1 MKGLKQFGAM
11 ALAAALTITL
21 AAPISANAEVITEYE
36 YKDGVRS
43 AKSYTNEDT
52 KETLSTADYYGIGKS
67 DVELHFPKT
76 ITIATN
82 TYGNRHVFDTTADV
96 AKFANFKSNKKAL
109 KVKVVS
115 TNELTD
121 SDKDPVYDYLS
132 KDGKTF
138 YYRNVEDKIV
148 STTDEAALPK
158 GDSWGSYT
166 VRFYT
171 KKAGTYKLKFDAIL
185 KDGTTVKKS
194 IKVIAKADG
203 YPFKSITFAGKSLA
217 QSLDADAAATN
228 ELWSKGFGKFTTT
241 AKSGVIRVTMNE
253 NFKLKKIEV
262 GTPDIVT
269 KPEGNWTSIGY
280 RDDYTSSLDTVE
292 ETDLEQRAW
301 RSDEDRTV
309 VCKWKKV
316 KNGKKI
322 KLAKEDPEKI
332 GIHSSNSGYT
342 WSTKGATTPTYVR
355 ITYYDK
361 KNKTTH
367 RTVVTIHKVQK

>member
-21 AAPISANAEVITEYE
+21 VAPISANAEVITEYE
-36 YKDGVRS
+36 YKDGVQS
-43 AKSYTNEDT
+43 TKSYTNEDT
-52 KETLSTADYYGIGKS
+52 KETLSTADYDELGES
-67 DVELHFPKT
+67 DVRLNFPKT

-82 TYGNRHVFDTTADV
+82 TYGNRQGFSTSADV
-96 AKFANFKSNKKAL
+96 AKLANFKANKKAL
-109 KVKVVS
+109 KVKVVY
-115 TNELTD
+115 TYEYTD
-121 SDKDPVYDYLS
+121 PDKDPDYDYKS

-148 STTDEAALPK
+148 STTDKAALPK
-158 GDSWGSYT
+158 GDSYGFYT

-185 KDGTTVKKS
+185 KDGSTVKKS

-217 QSLDADAAATN
+217 QSLDDDAAATN
-228 ELWSKGFGKFTTT
+228 ELWSKGFGKSTTT

-269 KPEGNWTSIGY
+269 KTDDYGTTIGY
-280 RDDYTSSLDTVE
+280 RDDYTSSLDTVKE
-292 ETDLEQRAW
+292 ADLEQRAW
-301 RSDEDRTV
+301 RADADQTV
-309 VCKWKKV
+309 VCRWKKV

-322 KLAKEDPEKI
+322 KLAKEDTSKI
-332 GIHSSNSGYT
+332 GYYPKKDYVTSH
-342 WSTKGATTPTYVR
+342 KGATTPTYVR

-367 RTVVTIHKVQK
+367 RTVVTINKVQK